1 MSLNNRKTSY
11 SRFACIGTGLSG
23 IGLGA
28 TLKRWYNL
36 DDVQYFER
44 QSQLGG
50 TWLQNQYPGC
60 ACDIPN
66 ILYSFSFEPNP
77 DWTRILAKREELYDY
92 IMGIAKKY
100 NLLDKMTFGAQVE
113 KCEWFEEQARW
124 RLTIRDLKT
133 GSLFF
138 HECQFL
144 FSATGLFSNPREL
157 DIPGVKS
164 FKGPIIHSAKWRH
177 DVDLTGKRVV
187 LFGNGCTAAQI
198 VPNILPE
205 IKSLT
210 QLIRSKHWILP
221 PIDGPTLDV
230 LRWVMKNIPGAQ
242 RLLRV
247 LVFLETERQYKLFEM
262 TDAGARV
269 RAKFRETALTYMKKT
284 APAKY
289 HDLLI
294 PDFEFGCK
302 RRIYDS
308 GYLESI
314 HAENFSLTDKPATE
328 ITPDGV
334 RVGDQVIEADIIVLA
349 NGFKTSGF
357 LKGIE
362 VIGRNDENLHEHW
375 ERYGGAEAYNTT
387 SVSGF
392 PNLFLLYGPN
402 SGVGHTS
409 AIIALENGINY
420 SLRVIKPILDGKASI
435 VDVKSDAEGKWT
447 DSMQAGIKSTVF
459 YSGCT
464 NWFVETRKN
473 GTRWNATVY
482 PYSQA
487 SFWRR
492 SLFPVW
498 KDFDFSGS
506 TTARG
511 RSIWRRLFLVVGMF
525 SGLMF
530 AIDYFSTERN
540 HGTARANSVKV
551 SQFLQRLSSPKGSVY
566 QFVIQ
571 QVAQR
576 QSGPWLIIVVTEQR
590 ESDVVCINCRQKR
603 SEDCRFSRTKVR
615 KARSAKGQ
623 SRRQTKNPDA
633 ADPVTPLSRAPSSP
647 GARSQPDNLMASP
660 SRRSIVGSS
669 DAEAQFVPS
678 GTETTYA
685 ANQMASTTPVDY
697 PVIMANEQ
705 DVSISSLAYFSNS
718 KLIAL
723 SRRIGTTQVADLLAK
738 VEAAVKSTTRSP
750 GGCRLDYIQSY
761 FDQVHPLYPFLDRAS
776 FENRARSSRVGDIGS
791 VDPAWCALY
800 HAVLGLGSLYHE
812 CGSFDAFSGTAWDIF
827 RVSLDFFPRIVFGQ
841 INLATVQ
848 AMAAMAIFSVT
859 YEALPIE
866 GVLISEAARIVSH
879 FQITKAEAC
888 KTNQEFQRTFWVI
901 YSLESEYCLNTGR
914 SSIIPSHD
922 ISCPIP
928 QTNLPFLSGF
938 NWLQCKAK
946 HAQMASDIY
955 QRLFSVKARSSS
967 QSLRRREASRCL
979 EELEAWRLSV
989 PESFRPGLR
998 LRSHRLGQPQAV
1010 YLAVQ
1015 IHFSYYNVRIALAR
1029 VCLLAWAQDS
1039 EEQTRY
1045 TLLLTESARSITDL
1059 VHFIDL
1065 EPFVLPWV
1073 QYNMPQA
1080 ALFVLFDFPEVS
1092 ANLRGSE
1099 LWQSRDSGIG
1109 TIDFEESLGF
1119 QGLQFPMHNGFEF
1132 QDMDFWLTESG
1143 VLSFL
1148 ESSGDFGLPNPE
1160 SEGPLGYKSV
1170 EMALSDFKSS
1180 PLVSVTL
1187 QSAVLAASSN
1197 LLAQVL
1203 MAYRLGKPI
1212 SVEWMPVSQFIIWT
1226 AISTP
1231 PNYLWQDYLETK
1243 FPSYNSR
1250 QKDVSKRHGKAAND
1264 RLSVPNTLV
1273 KTILDQTI
1281 GAVVNTF
1288 LLCAFINFTKSAV
1301 VPSVSSGSKFDYT
1314 RIDWLFILNKAHE
1327 DFYPLLV
1334 AGWKLWPAV
1343 SLISFIF
1350 LRTAEGRN
1358 LFVALASVVWGIYI
1372 SWLGVE

>member
-1 MSLNNRKTSY
+1 MH
-11 SRFACIGTGLSG
+11 
-23 IGLGA
+23 
-28 TLKRWYNL
+28 
-36 DDVQYFER
+36 
-44 QSQLGG
+44 QL
-50 TWLQNQYPGC
+50 PC
-60 ACDIPN
+60 
-66 ILYSFSFEPNP
+66 
-77 DWTRILAKREELYDY
+77 
-92 IMGIAKKY
+92 
-100 NLLDKMTFGAQVE
+100 
-113 KCEWFEEQARW
+113 
-124 RLTIRDLKT
+124 
-133 GSLFF
+133 
-138 HECQFL
+138 
-144 FSATGLFSNPREL
+144 
-157 DIPGVKS
+157 
-164 FKGPIIHSAKWRH
+164 
-177 DVDLTGKRVV
+177 
-187 LFGNGCTAAQI
+187 
-198 VPNILPE
+198 
-205 IKSLT
+205 
-210 QLIRSKHWILP
+210 
-221 PIDGPTLDV
+221 
-230 LRWVMKNIPGAQ
+230 
-242 RLLRV
+242 
-247 LVFLETERQYKLFEM
+247 
-262 TDAGARV
+262 
-269 RAKFRETALTYMKKT
+269 
-284 APAKY
+284 
-289 HDLLI
+289 
-294 PDFEFGCK
+294 
-302 RRIYDS
+302 
-308 GYLESI
+308 
-314 HAENFSLTDKPATE
+314 
-328 ITPDGV
+328 
-334 RVGDQVIEADIIVLA
+334 
-349 NGFKTSGF
+349 
-357 LKGIE
+357 
-362 VIGRNDENLHEHW
+362 
-375 ERYGGAEAYNTT
+375 
-387 SVSGF
+387 
-392 PNLFLLYGPN
+392 
-402 SGVGHTS
+402 
-409 AIIALENGINY
+409 
-420 SLRVIKPILDGKASI
+420 
-435 VDVKSDAEGKWT
+435 
-447 DSMQAGIKSTVF
+447 
-459 YSGCT
+459 
-464 NWFVETRKN
+464 
-473 GTRWNATVY
+473 
-482 PYSQA
+482 
-487 SFWRR
+487 
-492 SLFPVW
+492 
-498 KDFDFSGS
+498 
-506 TTARG
+506 
-511 RSIWRRLFLVVGMF
+511 
-525 SGLMF
+525 
-530 AIDYFSTERN
+530 
-540 HGTARANSVKV
+540 
-551 SQFLQRLSSPKGSVY
+551 
-566 QFVIQ
+566 
-571 QVAQR
+571 
-576 QSGPWLIIVVTEQR
+576 
-590 ESDVVCINCRQKR
+590 
-603 SEDCRFSRTKVR
+603 
-615 KARSAKGQ
+615 Q

-647 GARSQPDNLMASP
+647 CARSQPDNLMASP

-678 GTETTYA
+678 GTGTTYA

-750 GGCRLDYIQSY
+750 GGVSPYPNNLEKEARSVTLSQQCRLDYIQSY

-967 QSLRRREASRCL
+967 QALRRREASRCL

-1080 ALFVLFDFPEVS
+1080 ALFVLFDFVIEHPCHEETRKNLLYMQIATSYFMRLQCVTGNTVFGTILAQFLQIATRFVECTCTSSITQPEVS
-1092 ANLRGSE
+1092 ANPRGSE

-1160 SEGPLGYKSV
+1160 SEGPPGYKSV

-1334 AGWKLWPAV
+1334 AGWKLWPACHGDEKM
-1343 SLISFIF
+1343 S
-1350 LRTAEGRN
+1350 
-1358 LFVALASVVWGIYI
+1358 Y
-1372 SWLGVE
+1372 